1 MALSTR
7 ERAVLDLEREWW
19 QVAPTKRQ
27 AIAERLGCSQAV
39 YYATLRHLASSQEA
53 FKYSPLVVQRLR
65 KRLAKERRNRFV
77 GPAAAAVPCRP
88 VGRPE
93 LQPRR

>member
-19 QVAPTKRQ
+19 HLAPTKKQ

-39 YYATLRHLASSQEA
+39 YYSTLRRLVASQEA
-53 FKYSPLVVQRLR
+53 FRYSPLVVQRLR
-65 KRLAKERRNRFV
+65 KRMARERRERFV
-77 GPAAAAVPCRP
+77 GPAAAAVPYRP

>member
-19 QVAPTKRQ
+19 QLAPTKKQ

-39 YYATLRHLASSQEA
+39 YYSTLRHLAASTEA
-53 FKYSPLVVQRLR
+53 FRYSPLVVQRLR
-65 KRLAKERRNRFV
+65 RRMARDRRDRVV
-77 GPAAAAVPCRP
+77 GQTAAAVPYRP
-88 VGRPE
+88 VGPPE
-93 LQPRR
+93 TQPRR